1 MARLETHL
9 CGLCGLAGSLLLFF
23 PLSFNASLDQFYFKG
38 TLLLLG
44 TWPGCVPQLFPRAL
58 MTLRGFI
65 PVQQSAYAR
74 SSGKLSYSLYLFLFL
89 FFFFNFCPPQTVL
102 PQAHTMLL
110 FYSLSLSSI
119 CSQVLLIFSCILQ
132 AWTFRNICYESR
144 ERKDFLVIK
153 TIIIMCQR

>member
-1 MARLETHL
+1 MVCVALLGASSFSFLSLLMQALISFILKAPFSCWEP
-9 CGLCGLAGSLLLFF
+9 GLAVSH
-23 PLSFNASLDQFYFKG
+23 SFSPG
-38 TLLLLG
+38 HW
-44 TWPGCVPQLFPRAL
+44 WPSEV
-58 MTLRGFI
+58 
-65 PVQQSAYAR
+65 S
-74 SSGKLSYSLYLFLFL
+74 FLFSNL
-89 FFFFNFCPPQTVL
+89 LMRDHLGNYCIVCIFFFFFFFNFCPPQTVL